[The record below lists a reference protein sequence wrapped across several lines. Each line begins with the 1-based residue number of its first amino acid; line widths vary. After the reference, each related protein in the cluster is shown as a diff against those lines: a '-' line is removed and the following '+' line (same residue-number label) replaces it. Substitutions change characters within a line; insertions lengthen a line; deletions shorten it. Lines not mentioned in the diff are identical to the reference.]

1 MSNYYIDRSPD
12 YLEHHGILG
21 QKWGIR
27 RYQNPDGS
35 LTEEGRKRY
44 GDILTPDQMKNM
56 VKSYNLRTGK
66 NKKINKK
73 TTFKTSHGTYDY
85 KGRRI
90 DTDTEVDD
98 PGKEA
103 ERKTDIRKKPSD
115 MTDEELKAATARMR
129 AEREYKEEYA
139 KNHPEPEKKQTAA
152 QQFVENMRNQVV
164 SQIPAGIGRGIN
176 KYLETAI
183 GNMANAQTP
192 NQQNQPKPQTTQQSK
207 PQAQTQQPK
216 PQTTQQP
223 KEPTKPAEAPKPK
236 EEKPKEE
243 SPRYNS
249 SNSNAMGQFGRRLA
263 SDIPDVTSNTT
274 SLFGAGRS
282 NDTSAAAARLVTTIK
297 DKNVDTIKY
306 PSDSEL
312 EWYWKQFDD

>member
-27 RYQNPDGS
+27 RFQNPDGS

-56 VKSYNLRTGK
+56 IKSYNLRTGK

-103 ERKTDIRKKPSD
+103 ERKTDIKKKPSD

-139 KNHPEPEKKQTAA
+139 KNHPEPEKKQTAV

-164 SQIPAGIGRGIN
+164 SQIPAGIGKGIN

-183 GNMANAQTP
+183 GNLANAQTP
-192 NQQNQPKPQTTQQSK
+192 SNNGQQNQQQQQNNQQRQQQTQQSSPK
-207 PQAQTQQPK
+207 PAKPKEQPK
-216 PQTTQQP
+216 PAAQP
-223 KEPTKPAEAPKPK
+223 SPKP
-236 EEKPKEE
+236 EKPKEQPKPE
-243 SPRYNS
+243 PAPTNSKPDSGKNDNAGISFVRSITTDSSGMSRRIDSISSAANS
-249 SNSNAMGQFGRRLA
+249 SKPAVDSFV
-263 SDIPDVTSNTT
+263 S
-274 SLFGAGRS
+274 
-282 NDTSAAAARLVTTIK
+282 TIH
-297 DKNVDTIKY
+297 Y
-306 PSDSEL
+306 PSDDEYD
-312 EWYWKQFDD
+312 WYWKQYDD